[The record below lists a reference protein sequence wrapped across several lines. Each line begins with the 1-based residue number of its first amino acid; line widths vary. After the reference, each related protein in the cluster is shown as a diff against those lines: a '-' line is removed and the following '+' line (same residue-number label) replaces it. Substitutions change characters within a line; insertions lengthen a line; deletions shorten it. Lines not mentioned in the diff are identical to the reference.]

1 MKRVYF
7 SLNLIHQWVIIQWK
21 ISLIFKLN
29 VAWNTNYDILRTQ
42 KYYKY
47 IVTYYLYVIKW
58 HKYRI
63 TKFLTNWSFK

>member
-47 IVTYYLYVIKW
+47 IVTYYLTYMLLSDINIVSQN
-58 HKYRI
+58 
-63 TKFLTNWSFK
+63 F